1 MHSNPLISVIIP
13 TYNRINVVGNAIK
26 SVLNQTYSN
35 IELIVVDDGSTDG
48 TQKLI
53 ATFPEVIYIS
63 KANGGQASARNVGLK
78 HANGKFIASLDSDD
92 FWEEQFLEKMIA
104 SIEEHQLDFV
114 FANWQQ
120 QHDRGNY
127 FEFLSKY
134 KYLPSHLPRTGNVW
148 VHLDSN
154 DLRQI
159 YLAGCASPSSSLL
172 IRAKTLKKRGWN
184 EQMNITDDWCML
196 LDIIFNEPTRAAYTT
211 EPLWIKNVYGDNIY
225 DGRSKVQLLRLLV
238 LDNLNLI
245 KRNKPLLSPSEM
257 KVLQKEYILNLMN
270 VSKETFVRDKDV
282 KKSLSFMLRAF
293 SDYPKYS
300 FTIFCQ
306 LICKVLQN
314 KRLHKADIS

>member
-1 MHSNPLISVIIP
+1 MNSTPLISVIIP

-26 SVLNQTYSN
+26 SVLNQTYTN
-35 IELIVVDDGSTDG
+35 IELIVVDDGSTDD

-53 ATFPEVIYIS
+53 ATFPEAMYIF
-63 KANGGQASARNVGLK
+63 KANGGQASARNEGLK
-78 HANGKFIASLDSDD
+78 HATGTFIASLDSDD
-92 FWEEQFLEKMIA
+92 SWEEHFLEKMIV

-134 KYLPSHLPRTGNVW
+134 QHLPSHLPRTGNVW
-148 VHLDSN
+148 VNLETK

-159 YLAGCASPSSSLL
+159 YLVGCASPSSSLL
-172 IRAKTLKKRGWN
+172 IRAEALKKRGWN
-184 EQMNITDDWCML
+184 ENMKIADDWCML
-196 LDIIFNEPTRAAYTT
+196 MDIIFNDHIKAGYTT
-211 EPLWIKNVYGDNIY
+211 EPLWKKNVNGDNIY
-225 DGRSKVQLLRLLV
+225 DGRNKLEVLRLLV
-238 LDNLNLI
+238 QDNLNLI
-245 KRNKPLLSPSEM
+245 KRNKPLLSLSEI
-257 KVLQKEYILNLMN
+257 KILEKEYILNLMN
-270 VSKETFVRDKDV
+270 VSKETFIRDKDV
-282 KKSLSFMLRAF
+282 RKSLSFMVKAF

-306 LICKVLQN
+306 LVSKVLQN